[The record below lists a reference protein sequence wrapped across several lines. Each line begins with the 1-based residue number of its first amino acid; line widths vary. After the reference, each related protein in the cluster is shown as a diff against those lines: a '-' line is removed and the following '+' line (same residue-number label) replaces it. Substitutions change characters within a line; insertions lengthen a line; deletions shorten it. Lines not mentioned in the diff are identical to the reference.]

1 MQTKEITYFS
11 LSVDRAEKRYADYKP
26 APKRKPATSVLSAQ
40 ETCGKVAAT
49 V

>member
-11 LSVDRAEKRYADYKP
+11 LSVDAQKSDTPTIKP